1 MKILSFFKKL
11 DFGILFCLFL
21 LSFLSLLTL
30 YSIGIF
36 KNNFFNFK
44 KQIGFFIFGFFIMIL
59 LSLFDWEFLKEH
71 FFFFLFFYFLSLFL
85 IFFLLLSGSKIRG
98 AKIWYHWGPFS
109 FDPSEILKISLIFI
123 FASFFS
129 KKHVELYDLKSIFF
143 SILFLIPPVIL
154 LSLQP
159 NLGAFLVIAF
169 IWFSILLVSGIR
181 KKEFLIISFLALF
194 FFAIAWSKILLP
206 YQKERIIAFLFP
218 NLSDPLKINW
228 SQKQAK
234 IAIGSAG
241 LLGKGIFEGTQK
253 KLGFITDPETDFIFA
268 VFAEEMGFLGVFSLF
283 LIFSILIFRILQ
295 ISFSHPSNF
304 VKLFGV
310 GLASQ
315 IFIYFFLNIST
326 NIGLSPVVGL
336 PLPFLSYG
344 GSFLISNFFL
354 LGIFFGM
361 QRKKFKAF

>member
-1 MKILSFFKKL
+1 MKTFSFLKKI
-11 DFGILFCLFL
+11 DFWILFCLI
-21 LSFLSLLTL
+21 FLSLLSLLML
-30 YSIGIF
+30 YSIGIS
-36 KNNFFNFK
+36 KDNLLSFK
-44 KQIGFFIFGFFIMIL
+44 KQILFFVFGFILMIL

-71 FFFFLFFYFLSLFL
+71 FFLFLFFYFLSIFL
-85 IFFLLLSGSKIRG
+85 IVFLLFSGTKVRG
-98 AKIWYHWGPFS
+98 AKIWYHVGPFS

-129 KKHVELYDLKSIFF
+129 KKHVELYDLKSIFL
-143 SILFLIPPVIL
+143 SILFLIPAAVL

-181 KKEFLIISFLALF
+181 KKEFLILSFLALIF
-194 FFAIAWSKILLP
+194 LSFAWSKILLP
-206 YQKERIIAFLFP
+206 YQKERILAFFFP
-218 NLSDPLKINW
+218 ELSDPLKISW
-228 SQKQAK
+228 SQRQAK

-253 KLGFITDPETDFIFA
+253 KLGFITDPQTDFIFA
-268 VFAEEMGFLGVFSLF
+268 VFAEEMGFLGILSLF
-283 LIFSILIFRILQ
+283 LLFAILIFRILK

-315 IFIYFFLNIST
+315 IFVYFFLNIST
-326 NIGLSPVVGL
+326 NIGLSPVIGL

-361 QRKKFKAF
+361 QRRRV

>member
-1 MKILSFFKKL
+1 MKIFSFFKKI
-11 DFGILFCLFL
+11 DFSIFFSLFL
-21 LSFLSLLTL
+21 LSLLSLLIL
-30 YSIGIF
+30 YSIGLS
-36 KNNFFNFK
+36 KNNFLNFK
-44 KQIGFFIFGFFIMIL
+44 KQIVFFVFGFLLMIL

-85 IFFLLLSGSKIRG
+85 ILFLILSGTKIRG
-98 AKIWYHWGPFS
+98 AKIWFHLGPFF

-143 SILFLIPPVIL
+143 SILFLVLPAIL
-154 LSLQP
+154 LSFQP

-181 KKEFLIISFLALF
+181 KREFLILSFLSILCF
-194 FFAIAWSKILLP
+194 IFAWSKLLLP

-228 SQKQAK
+228 SQRQAK

-241 LLGKGIFEGTQK
+241 LWGKGIFEGTQK

-268 VFAEEMGFLGVFSLF
+268 VFAEEMGFLGVLSLF
-283 LIFSILIFRILQ
+283 LIFSILIFRILK

-336 PLPFLSYG
+336 PLPFISYG

-354 LGIFFGM
+354 LGIFLGM
-361 QRKKFKAF
+361 QRRKF